1 MGKFYESLTPQLIE
15 FIEKQH
21 LFFVATAPLSPDG
34 LINLSPK
41 GLENFKVI
49 NPNCAA
55 YMDFIGSGNE
65 TSAHTLENGRITVML
80 CSFDKVPNILRLY
93 GIGRAVLPEDPEW
106 ASLSEKFTIYSSTRQ
121 IIVIDIQK
129 IQTSC
134 GYGVPFFTYQ
144 GERSQLFDWADKK
157 GEEGLQ
163 NYMLEKNQKSL
174 DGLPT
179 HLAKTNRQ

>member
-1 MGKFYESLTPQLIE
+1 MGKFYESLTPHLIE
-15 FIEKQH
+15 FIDKQH

-65 TSAHTLENGRITVML
+65 TSAQPLENGRITVMF

-93 GIGRAVLPEDPEW
+93 GIGRAVLPGDPEW
-106 ASLSEKFTIYSSTRQ
+106 ASLSEKFTIYQRERWTQCIATQTIEMST
-121 IIVIDIQK
+121 
-129 IQTSC
+129 
-134 GYGVPFFTYQ
+134 
-144 GERSQLFDWADKK
+144 
-157 GEEGLQ
+157 
-163 NYMLEKNQKSL
+163 
-174 DGLPT
+174 
-179 HLAKTNRQ
+179 